1 MADPQQV
8 LAQRVHDAIAASF
21 GPEYGGADPLIRPS
35 SFADYQANVALPLG
49 KRLGRPP
56 REVAAELAGRL
67 DVTDMCATPE
77 VSGPGF
83 INFTLRDDWIAAQA
97 SQMLGDSR
105 LGLAPTASP
114 QTVVVEYS
122 SPNVAKEMHVGHL
135 RTTIVG
141 DAIARVLEFAGH
153 RVIRDN
159 HVGDWG
165 TPFGML
171 IEHLL
176 DVGADSAEAALLTT
190 DPNAF
195 YQAARRKFDNE
206 PAFTERARNRLV
218 LLQAGDPETMAIWQR
233 LVDISREYLHQVY
246 ARLGVSLTDD
256 DIRGESFYN
265 DLLADT
271 VDELVEE
278 GIATVSEG
286 ALCAFPAGFTGR
298 EGRPL
303 PLIIRKSDGG
313 YNYASTDLA
322 AVRYRVDK
330 LSCDRSVYVVGSEQA
345 LHFQMVFAVARQA
358 GWIPDGVRFE
368 HAQIGMVL
376 GQDGNRL
383 RTREGETPKLSGL
396 LQEGVDR
403 ARGILDELDAADRF
417 DAAELDAVAEAVGIG
432 AVKYADLSTARESA
446 YLFDWDRM
454 ISFRGNTGPYLQYA
468 TARIR
473 SIFRRAAETGAAE
486 TAAAET
492 AAAGTGAAGGTGV
505 GTGAEAA
512 ARRSDV
518 AITAGPE
525 RALALRLLSFGAVV
539 TQLGE
544 TAEPHRLCAYLFDV
558 ASLFTTFYEECPVL
572 KAEPASL
579 RASRL
584 ALCVLTLDVLTKGLD
599 LLGVPIPERM

>member
-8 LAQRVHDAIAASF
+8 LAQRVRDAIVASF
-21 GPEYGGADPLIRPS
+21 GPEYSDADPLIRPS
-35 SFADYQANVALPLG
+35 SFADFQANVALPLG
-49 KRLGRPP
+49 KRLGRAP
-56 REVAAELAGRL
+56 RQVAAELTAHL
-67 DVTDMCATPE
+67 DVTDMCAAPE

-97 SQMLGDSR
+97 SQMLSDPR
-105 LGLAPTASP
+105 LGLAPVASP
-114 QTVVVEYS
+114 RTVVVEYS

-176 DVGADSAEAALLTT
+176 DVGADSAEAALLMT

-195 YQAARRKFDNE
+195 YQAARRKFDTDPE
-206 PAFTERARNRLV
+206 FTERARSRLV
-218 LLQAGDPETMAIWQR
+218 RLQAGDPDTLAIWQR

-265 DLLADT
+265 DMLADT
-271 VDELVEE
+271 VSLLEE
-278 GIATVSEG
+278 RGIATESDR

-313 YNYASTDLA
+313 YNYATTDLA

-330 LSCDRSVYVVGSEQA
+330 LSADRSVYVVGSEQA
-345 LHFQMVFAVARQA
+345 LHFQMVFAVAREA
-358 GWIPDGVRFE
+358 GWIPESASFE

-383 RTREGETPKLSGL
+383 KTREGETPKLSGL

-403 ARGILDELDAADRF
+403 ARGILDEVDAAARF

-473 SIFRRAAETGAAE
+473 SIFRRAADGGAGTDSHGAAD
-486 TAAAET
+486 
-492 AAAGTGAAGGTGV
+492 
-505 GTGAEAA
+505 AEAA
-512 ARRSDV
+512 ARAAGV

-525 RALALRLLSFGAVV
+525 RALSLRLLSFGAMV

-572 KAEPASL
+572 KAEPESL
-579 RASRL
+579 RVSRL
-584 ALCVLTLDVLTKGLD
+584 ALCALTLDVLTKGLD

>member
-8 LAQRVHDAIAASF
+8 LAQRVHDAIVASF
-21 GPEYGGADPLIRPS
+21 GAEYGDADPLIRTS
-35 SFADYQANVALPLG
+35 SFADFQANVALPLG
-49 KRLGRPP
+49 KRLGRAP
-56 REVAAELAGRL
+56 RQVAAELAAHL
-67 DVTDMCATPE
+67 DVTDMCAAPE

-97 SQMLGDSR
+97 SQLLNDPR
-105 LGLAPTASP
+105 LGLELVASP

-176 DVGADSAEAALLTT
+176 DVGEDSAEAALLMT

-195 YQAARRKFDNE
+195 YQAARHKFDTDPE
-206 PAFTERARNRLV
+206 FTERARSRLV
-218 LLQAGDPETMAIWQR
+218 RLQAGDPDTLAIWQR

-246 ARLGVSLTDD
+246 ARLDVSLTDD

-265 DLLADT
+265 DMLADT
-271 VDELVEE
+271 VSVLEE
-278 GIATVSEG
+278 RGIATVSDG

-313 YNYASTDLA
+313 YNYATTDLA

-330 LSCDRSVYVVGSEQA
+330 LSANRSIYVVGSEQA
-345 LHFQMVFAVARQA
+345 LHFQMVFAVAREA
-358 GWIPDGVRFE
+358 GWIPETVSFE

-383 RTREGETPKLSGL
+383 KTREGETPKLSGL
-396 LQEGVDR
+396 LAEGVDR
-403 ARGILDELDAADRF
+403 ARGILDELDAATRF
-417 DAAELDAVAEAVGIG
+417 AAAELDAVAEAVGIG

-473 SIFRRAAETGAAE
+473 SIFRRAA
-486 TAAAET
+486 
-492 AAAGTGAAGGTGV
+492 AAGTGD
-505 GTGAEAA
+505 AEAA
-512 ARRSDV
+512 ARTAGV
-518 AITAGPE
+518 AISAGPE
-525 RALALRLLSFGAVV
+525 RALALRLLSFGAMV

-572 KAEPASL
+572 KAEPESL
-579 RASRL
+579 RVSRL
-584 ALCVLTLDVLTKGLD
+584 ALCAVTLDVLTKGLE
-599 LLGVPIPERM
+599 LLGVPSPERM

>member
-8 LAQRVHDAIAASF
+8 LAERVHAAVVAAF
-21 GPEYGGADPLIRPS
+21 GPEYGDADPLIRPS
-35 SFADYQANVALPLG
+35 SFADFQANVALPLG
-49 KRLGRPP
+49 KRLRRPP
-56 REVAAELAGRL
+56 REVAGQLTARL
-67 DVTDMCATPE
+67 DVAGLCAEPE

-97 SQMLGDSR
+97 SAVLADPR
-105 LGLAPTASP
+105 LGAEPTAAP

-122 SPNVAKEMHVGHL
+122 SPNIAKEMHVGHL

-171 IEHLL
+171 IEHLQ
-176 DVGADSAEAALLTT
+176 DVGEDSPEAALLTT

-195 YQAARRKFDNE
+195 YTAARRKFDTD
-206 PAFTERARNRLV
+206 PVFAERARSRLV
-218 LLQAGDPETMAIWQR
+218 RLQGGDPDTLAIWQR
-233 LVDISREYLHQVY
+233 LVDISKEYLRQVY
-246 ARLGVSLTDD
+246 ARLRVSLTDA

-265 DLLADT
+265 DMLADT
-271 VDELVEE
+271 VNVLVDR
-278 GIATVSEG
+278 GIAVESDG
-286 ALCAFPAGFTGR
+286 ALCAFSPGFTGR

-303 PLIIRKSDGG
+303 PLIIRKSDGA
-313 YNYASTDLA
+313 YNYATTDLA

-330 LSCDRSVYVVGSEQA
+330 LNCDRSIYVVGSEQA
-345 LHFQMVFAVARQA
+345 LHFQMVFAVSREA
-358 GWIPDGVRFE
+358 GWLPDGVSFE
-368 HAQIGMVL
+368 HAKIGMVL
-376 GQDGNRL
+376 GRDGNRL
-383 RTREGETPKLSGL
+383 RTREGDTPKLSGL
-396 LQEGVDR
+396 LAEAVDR
-403 ARGILDELDAADRF
+403 ARGILDEVDAAARF

-468 TARIR
+468 TTRIR
-473 SIFRRAAETGAAE
+473 SIFRRAAPGGAGVPG
-486 TAAAET
+486 TADE
-492 AAAGTGAAGGTGV
+492 
-505 GTGAEAA
+505 AEAA
-512 ARRSDV
+512 ARAAGI

-525 RALALRLLSFGAVV
+525 RALALRLLGFGATVI
-539 TQLGE
+539 QLGQ
-544 TAEPHRLCAYLFDV
+544 TAEPHRLAAYLFDV
-558 ASLFTTFYEECPVL
+558 ATLFTTFYEECPVL
-572 KAEPASL
+572 KAEPESL

-584 ALCVLTLDVLTKGLD
+584 ALCALTLDVLRRGLD
-599 LLGVPIPERM
+599 LLGVPVPERM

>member
-8 LAQRVHDAIAASF
+8 LAQRVHDAIVASF
-21 GPEYGGADPLIRPS
+21 GPGYGDADPLIRPS

-67 DVTDMCATPE
+67 DVTDMCAAPE

-97 SQMLGDSR
+97 TQMLGDPR
-105 LGLAPTASP
+105 LGLAPAARP

-176 DVGADSAEAALLTT
+176 DVGTDSAEAALLTT

-218 LLQAGDPETMAIWQR
+218 LLQAGDPETLAIWQR

-246 ARLGVSLTDD
+246 ARLRVSLTDD

-265 DLLADT
+265 DMLADT
-271 VDELVEE
+271 VDQLVEK

-313 YNYASTDLA
+313 YNYATTDLA

-330 LSCDRSVYVVGSEQA
+330 LSADRSIYVVGSEQA
-345 LHFQMVFAVARQA
+345 LHFQMVFAVAREA
-358 GWIPDGVRFE
+358 GWIPEGASFE

-383 RTREGETPKLSGL
+383 KTREGETPRLSDL

-403 ARGILDELDAADRF
+403 ARGILDELDAASRF
-417 DAAELDAVAEAVGIG
+417 EPAELDAVAEAVGIG

-473 SIFRRAAETGAAE
+473 SIFRRADAPDGDAADD
-486 TAAAET
+486 AQ
-492 AAAGTGAAGGTGV
+492 AGQ
-505 GTGAEAA
+505 AEAG
-512 ARRSDV
+512 ARRAGV
-518 AITAGPE
+518 AVTAGPE
-525 RALALRLLSFGAVV
+525 RALALRLLDFGAMV

-544 TAEPHRLCAYLFDV
+544 TTEPHRLCAYLFDV

-572 KAEPASL
+572 KAEPESL
-579 RASRL
+579 RTSRL
-584 ALCVLTLDVLTKGLD
+584 ALCALTLDVLTKGLR
-599 LLGVPIPERM
+599 LLGVPIPDRM

>member
-8 LAQRVHDAIAASF
+8 LAARVHDAIVASF
-21 GPEYGGADPLIRPS
+21 GPDFSDADPLIRPS
-35 SFADYQANVALPLG
+35 SFADFQANVALPLG
-49 KRLGRPP
+49 KRLRRPP
-56 REVAAELAGRL
+56 REVAGELAARL
-67 DVTDMCATPE
+67 DVTDMCAEPQ

-97 SQMLGDSR
+97 SLMLNDPR
-105 LGLAPTASP
+105 LGLAPVARP
-114 QTVVVEYS
+114 RTVVVEYS

-176 DVGADSAEAALLTT
+176 DVGPDSAGAALLIT

-195 YQAARRKFDNE
+195 YQAGRRQFDTD
-206 PAFTERARNRLV
+206 PAFAERARSRLV
-218 LLQAGDPETMAIWQR
+218 RLQAGDPDTLAIWQR

-246 ARLGVSLTDD
+246 ARLRVSLTDD

-265 DLLADT
+265 DMLADT
-271 VDELVEE
+271 VAALEE
-278 GIATVSEG
+278 RGIATVSEG

-313 YNYASTDLA
+313 YNYATTDLA

-330 LSCDRSVYVVGSEQA
+330 LSADRSIYVVGSEQA
-345 LHFQMVFAVARQA
+345 LHFQMVFAVAREA
-358 GWIPDGVRFE
+358 GWIPEGASFE

-383 RTREGETPKLSGL
+383 RTREGETPKLSDL

-403 ARGILDELDAADRF
+403 ARGILDELDAASRF
-417 DAAELDAVAEAVGIG
+417 EPAELDAVAEAVGIG

-454 ISFRGNTGPYLQYA
+454 ISFRGHTGPYLQYA

-473 SIFRRAAETGAAE
+473 SIFRRADAGDGDAATGE
-486 TAAAET
+486 
-492 AAAGTGAAGGTGV
+492 
-505 GTGAEAA
+505 AEAG
-512 ARRSDV
+512 ARRAGV
-518 AITAGPE
+518 AVTAGPE
-525 RALALRLLSFGAVV
+525 RALALRLLDFGAMV

-572 KAEPASL
+572 KAEPESL
-579 RASRL
+579 RTSRL
-584 ALCVLTLDVLTKGLD
+584 ALCALTLDVLTKGLT
-599 LLGVPIPERM
+599 LLGVPIPDRM

>member
-8 LAQRVHDAIAASF
+8 LAQRVHDAIVASF
-21 GPEYGGADPLIRPS
+21 GPDYGDADPLIRPS
-35 SFADYQANVALPLG
+35 SFADFQSNAALPLA
-49 KRLGRPP
+49 KRLRRPP
-56 REVAAELAGRL
+56 REVAAELAARL
-67 DVTDMCATPE
+67 EVADMCAGPE

-83 INFTLRDDWIAAQA
+83 INLTLRDDWIAAQA
-97 SQMLGDSR
+97 SQLLTDPR
-105 LGLAPTASP
+105 LGLPPVARP

-176 DVGADSAEAALLTT
+176 DVGEESAEAGLLIT

-195 YQAARRKFDNE
+195 YQAGRRKFDTE
-206 PAFTERARNRLV
+206 PDFTERARNRLV
-218 LLQAGDPETMAIWQR
+218 RLQAGDPATLSIWQR

-246 ARLGVSLTDD
+246 CRLGVSLTDA
-256 DIRGESFYN
+256 DIRGESFYH
-265 DLLADT
+265 DMLADT
-271 VDELVEE
+271 VAELESR
-278 GIATVSEG
+278 GLATESDG
-286 ALCAFPAGFTGR
+286 ALCAFPAGFSGR

-313 YNYASTDLA
+313 YNYATTDLA

-330 LSCDRSVYVVGSEQA
+330 LSADRAVYVVGSEQA
-345 LHFQMVFAVARQA
+345 LHFQMVFAVAREA
-358 GWIPDGVRFE
+358 GWIPEGARFE

-383 RTREGETPKLSGL
+383 RTREGETPKLGDL

-403 ARGILDELDAADRF
+403 ARGILDELDAAGRF
-417 DAAELDAVAEAVGIG
+417 GPDELDAVAEAVGIG
-432 AVKYADLSTARESA
+432 AVKYADLSTARESP

-473 SIFRRAAETGAAE
+473 SIFRRADGTGAGGAG
-486 TAAAET
+486 
-492 AAAGTGAAGGTGV
+492 AAGTGAAGG
-505 GTGAEAA
+505 ASADAA
-512 ARRSDV
+512 ARQAGV
-518 AITAGPE
+518 AVTEGPE
-525 RALALRLLSFGAVV
+525 RALALRLLSFGAMV

-544 TAEPHRLCAYLFDV
+544 TAEPHRLCGYLFDV

-572 KAEPASL
+572 KAEPESL
-579 RASRL
+579 RVSRL
-584 ALCVLTLDVLTKGLD
+584 ALCALTLDVLTKGLD
-599 LLGVPIPERM
+599 LLGVPVPERM

>member
-8 LAQRVHDAIAASF
+8 LAQRVHDAIVASF
-21 GPEYGGADPLIRPS
+21 GPDHADADPLIRPS
-35 SFADYQANVALPLG
+35 AFADFQANVALPLG
-49 KRLGRPP
+49 KRLGRAP
-56 REVAAELAGRL
+56 REVAGELAARL
-67 DVTDMCATPE
+67 DVADMCAEPE

-83 INFTLRDDWIAAQA
+83 INFTLRDDWIAGQA
-97 SQMLGDSR
+97 SQMLNDPR
-105 LGLAPTASP
+105 LGLAPAPRP

-195 YQAARRKFDNE
+195 YQAARRKFETE
-206 PAFTERARNRLV
+206 PEFSERARSRLV
-218 LLQAGDPETMAIWQR
+218 RLQTGDPGTLAIWQR
-233 LVDISREYLHQVY
+233 LVDISREYLHQIY

-265 DLLADT
+265 DMLADT
-271 VDELVEE
+271 VGELEE
-278 GIATVSEG
+278 RGIATESEG

-345 LHFQMVFAVARQA
+345 LHFQMVFAVARGA
-358 GWIPDGVRFE
+358 GWIPAGVRFE

-383 RTREGETPKLSGL
+383 KTREGETPKLSGL

-403 ARGILDELDAADRF
+403 ARGILDELDAAARF
-417 DAAELDAVAEAVGIG
+417 DPAELDAVAEAVGIG

-473 SIFRRAAETGAAE
+473 SIFRRAADAGTADAGTADAGTADADAGARRAGVAI
-486 TAAAET
+486 AAA
-492 AAAGTGAAGGTGV
+492 
-505 GTGAEAA
+505 
-512 ARRSDV
+512 
-518 AITAGPE
+518 PE
-525 RALALRLLSFGAVV
+525 RALALRLLSFGAMV

-572 KAEPASL
+572 KAEPESL
-579 RASRL
+579 RVSRL
-584 ALCVLTLDVLTKGLD
+584 ALCALTLDVLTMGLG

>member
-1 MADPQQV
+1 
-8 LAQRVHDAIAASF
+8 VHDAIVASF
-21 GPEYGGADPLIRPS
+21 GPDHGDADPLIRPS
-35 SFADYQANVALPLG
+35 SFADFQANVALPLG
-49 KRLGRPP
+49 KRLRRPP
-56 REVAAELAGRL
+56 REVAAELAARL
-67 DVTDMCATPE
+67 DVADICAEPE

-83 INFTLRDDWIAAQA
+83 INLTLRDDWIAAQA
-97 SQMLGDSR
+97 SRMLGDRR
-105 LGLAPTASP
+105 LGLEPAGHP

-153 RVIRDN
+153 QVIRDN

-176 DVGADSAEAALLTT
+176 DVGENSAEAALLTT

-195 YQAARRKFDNE
+195 YQAARRKFDND
-206 PAFTERARNRLV
+206 PAFTERARGRLV
-218 LLQAGDPETMAIWQR
+218 QLQAGDPATMTIWQR
-233 LVDISREYLHQVY
+233 LVDISRGYLHQVY
-246 ARLGVSLTDD
+246 TRLGVSLTDD

-271 VDELVEE
+271 VAILVEK
-278 GIATVSEG
+278 GIATVSDG

-298 EGRPL
+298 EGKPL

-313 YNYASTDLA
+313 YNYATTDLA

-330 LSCDRSVYVVGSEQA
+330 LSVDRSVYVVGSEQA

-358 GWIPDGVRFE
+358 GWIPDSVRFE

-376 GQDGNRL
+376 GEDGGRL
-383 RTREGETPKLSGL
+383 KTREGETPKLSGL
-396 LQEGVDR
+396 LDEGVDR
-403 ARGILDELDAADRF
+403 ARAILDEVDAAARF
-417 DAAELDAVAEAVGIG
+417 DPAELDAVAEAVGIG

-473 SIFRRAAETGAAE
+473 SIFRRADA
-486 TAAAET
+486 
-492 AAAGTGAAGGTGV
+492 GAAGVAGAQEGELA
-505 GTGAEAA
+505 GAAEAA
-512 ARRSDV
+512 ARAV
-518 AITAGPE
+518 GVTLTAAPE
-525 RALALRLLSFGAVV
+525 RALALRLLSFGAMV

-544 TAEPHRLCAYLFDV
+544 TTEPHRLCAYIFDV

-572 KAEPASL
+572 KAESESL
-579 RASRL
+579 RISRL
-584 ALCVLTLDVLTKGLD
+584 ALCALTLDVLALGLE
-599 LLGVPIPERM
+599 LLGVPVPERM

>member
-8 LAQRVHDAIAASF
+8 LAQRVHDAIVASF
-21 GPEYGGADPLIRPS
+21 GPDFGDADPLIRPS
-35 SFADYQANVALPLG
+35 SFADFQANVALPLG

-56 REVAAELAGRL
+56 REVAAELAARL
-67 DVTDMCATPE
+67 DVADMCAEPE

-83 INFTLRDDWIAAQA
+83 INFSLRDDWIAAQA
-97 SQMLGDSR
+97 TQMLGDPR
-105 LGLAPTASP
+105 LGLAPTATP

-176 DVGADSAEAALLTT
+176 DVGVDSAEAGLLTT

-195 YQAARRKFDNE
+195 YQAARRKFDSD
-206 PAFTERARNRLV
+206 PAFTERARTRLV
-218 LLQAGDPETMAIWQR
+218 RLQAGDPDTMAIWQR
-233 LVDISREYLHQVY
+233 LVDISRGYLHEVY
-246 ARLGVSLTDD
+246 TRLRVSLTDE

-265 DLLADT
+265 DMLADT
-271 VDELVEE
+271 VSELEE
-278 GIATVSEG
+278 RGIAVVSEG

-330 LSCDRSVYVVGSEQA
+330 LSADRAIYVVGSEQA
-345 LHFQMVFAVARQA
+345 LHFQMVFAVAREA
-358 GWIPDGVRFE
+358 GWIPPEARFE

-383 RTREGETPKLSGL
+383 RTREGETPKLIGL

-403 ARGILDELDAADRF
+403 ARGILDEVDAASRF

-468 TARIR
+468 TARIK
-473 SIFRRAAETGAAE
+473 SIFRRAGE
-486 TAAAET
+486 
-492 AAAGTGAAGGTGV
+492 
-505 GTGAEAA
+505 AEAGQA
-512 ARRSDV
+512 EAGARRSGV

-525 RALALRLLSFGAVV
+525 RALALRLLDFGTMV

-584 ALCVLTLDVLTKGLD
+584 ALCALTLDALTLGLT
-599 LLGVPIPERM
+599 LLGVPIPDRM